1 MNTSKR
7 FLFILGIYVLSV
19 SLLSCSSSSEEQNST
34 VSSAVD
40 IALQID
46 NLVAEDKYTEALEL
60 LAGQP
65 DSPEILTLR
74 EMTHLNYGLF
84 LEYRDSNVTNMRDK
98 MNNAL
103 REYVKVLRINPD
115 NEKAISEIEQILGIY
130 ATFGNRAPADDVVAD
145 LEEFGFTL

>member
-7 FLFILGIYVLSV
+7 LLSILGISVLSI
-19 SLLSCSSSSEEQNST
+19 SFMSCSSSSEEQNST
-34 VSSAVD
+34 LSSTVD

-46 NLVAEDKYTEALEL
+46 KLVAEDKYTEALEL
-60 LAGQP
+60 LEGQP
-65 DSPEILTLR
+65 DSPEILALK

-84 LEYRDSNVTNMRDK
+84 LEYRDANVTNMRDK

-103 REYVKVLRINPD
+103 REYVKVLRINQD
-115 NEKAISEIEQILGIY
+115 NEKAIAEIEQILGIY
-130 ATFGNRAPADDVVAD
+130 ATFGNRAPAEDVVAD

>member
-1 MNTSKR
+1 M
-7 FLFILGIYVLSV
+7 
-19 SLLSCSSSSEEQNST
+19 SCSSSSEEQNST
-34 VSSAVD
+34 VSSTVD
-40 IALQID
+40 RALQID

>member
-7 FLFILGIYVLSV
+7 FFSILGIFVLSI
-19 SLLSCSSSSEEQNST
+19 SFMSCSSSSEEQNST
-34 VSSAVD
+34 LSSTVD

-46 NLVAEDKYTEALEL
+46 KLVAEDKYTEALEL
-60 LAGQP
+60 LEGQP
-65 DSPEILTLR
+65 DSPEILTLK

-84 LEYRDSNVTNMRDK
+84 LEYRDANVTNMRDK

-115 NEKAISEIEQILGIY
+115 NEKALSEIEQILGIY
-130 ATFGNRAPADDVVAD
+130 ATFGNRAPAEDVVAD

>member
-1 MNTSKR
+1 M
-7 FLFILGIYVLSV
+7 
-19 SLLSCSSSSEEQNST
+19 SCSSNSEEQNST
-34 VSSAVD
+34 LSSTVD

-46 NLVAEDKYTEALEL
+46 KLVAEDKYTEALEL
-60 LAGQP
+60 LEGQP
-65 DSPEILTLR
+65 DSPEILTLK

-84 LEYRDSNVTNMRDK
+84 LEYRDANVTNMRDK

-115 NEKAISEIEQILGIY
+115 NEKALSEIEQILGIY

>member
-7 FLFILGIYVLSV
+7 FFSILGICVLSI
-19 SLLSCSSSSEEQNST
+19 SFMSCSSNSEEQNST
-34 VSSAVD
+34 LSSTVD

-46 NLVAEDKYTEALEL
+46 KLVAEDKYTEALEL
-60 LAGQP
+60 LEGQP
-65 DSPEILTLR
+65 DSPEILTLK
-74 EMTHLNYGLF
+74 EMAHLNYGLF
-84 LEYRDSNVTNMRDK
+84 LEYRDANVTNMRDK

-115 NEKAISEIEQILGIY
+115 NEKALSEIEQILGIY
-130 ATFGNRAPADDVVAD
+130 ATFGNRAPAEDVVAD

>member
-1 MNTSKR
+1 MNTSKNI
-7 FLFILGIYVLSV
+7 FSILGICVLSF
-19 SLLSCSSSSEEQNST
+19 SFMSCSSSSEEQNST
-34 VSSAVD
+34 VSSTVD

-84 LEYRDSNVTNMRDK
+84 LEYRDANVTNMRDK

-130 ATFGNRAPADDVVAD
+130 ATFGSRAPADDVVAD